1 MSSYLTFYIVPKAED
16 SKPLSLISYTRSSNV
31 YQYFSDNLHV
41 QYITNNEGEIQYT
54 ELTTDMV
61 DEVLD
66 DLKNDI
72 SKAEKRILEYEK
84 HASGNTEIIEY
95 ILEQKEYIEDLN
107 WALYKIQF
115 IRDLVYEASCSWNEY
130 NKVLCNVD

>member
-1 MSSYLTFYIVPKAED
+1 MSSYLTFYLVPKAEG
-16 SKPLSLISYTRSSNV
+16 SKPLGLISYTRSSNV
-31 YQYFSDNLHV
+31 YQYFNDNLHV
-41 QYITNNEGEIQYT
+41 KYITNSEGETQYT